1 MDETLLD
8 LVVGERWLF
17 FVQGFR
23 PLKSKTPSKSSCRSF
38 CVFDGDGFF
47 AISRARSV
55 ADGGWNVATTVLTR
69 PELMAFRFARA
80 SSKAF
85 VCEVVC
91 EVAFVVEVGGRAIS
105 YSSRRKVAS
114 YSKDL

>member
-55 ADGGWNVATTVLTR
+55 ADGGWNVATTVLMR

-85 VCEVVC
+85 VC

-114 YSKDL
+114 CSKDL

>member
-47 AISRARSV
+47 AISRASSV

-80 SSKAF
+80 FSKAF
-85 VCEVVC
+85 ICGE
-91 EVAFVVEVGGRAIS
+91 AFVVEIGGRAIS

-114 YSKDL
+114 CSKDL

>member
-1 MDETLLD
+1 M
-8 LVVGERWLF
+8 
-17 FVQGFR
+17 
-23 PLKSKTPSKSSCRSF
+23 
-38 CVFDGDGFF
+38 FDGDGLF
-47 AISRARSV
+47 AISRASSV

-85 VCEVVC
+85 IC